1 MINKQF
7 NKSFYSSVY
16 KNILRSSSG
25 GPDFGESVVECEIYR
40 YTSASNLGLKKG
52 YYVLAKQRIIIPN
65 DSTPGLGA
73 VSVQNYNNY
82 PAILNNKIT
91 LDVNNNAKVKIHD
104 LFPKTLNSNVNIS
117 SSSHDGDSRTQV
129 QQYTS
134 GSSINNTNTY
144 GVTVSGGFMLGPVF
158 NLGVSYSE
166 AWGESY
172 NRQRSIGS
180 NTTHQSDSNF
190 GNNMSVKDWSSYS
203 KLGNNNKE
211 VSWVWGQ
218 TYPWDVLNY
227 NYAQEGNNINLPQF
241 IQNRMLTSNSVL
253 PPSELS
259 LYGLDFTTQ
268 ASWLVEFE
276 DDIVEDEVLSL
287 SHEIECYTASHGFLS
302 SRVSASLDDS
312 SQAKACQFSSEPL
325 NMSRYSLAPVE
336 VYNAD
341 GASIVFKNNQFT
353 YRPKTE
359 ADNFK
364 IISANNELEVSG
376 SGFAETMKSSL
387 KNNAKI
393 EIYFKVDSNVSNYD
407 LFIMHWLK
415 DNKTSC
421 NINWTI
427 NDKYKGSSVVN
438 AISDI
443 NGEDNMTKISLRSN
457 NYSLLNSFDYLVMGL
472 NKIELEIVP
481 QDISMDTVPRDLSI
495 NLGAG
500 NTATTTDATDAD
512 ATATTYADNADVIP
526 SCEYTISSITIR

>member
-1 MINKQF
+1 MINKQL
-7 NKSFYSSVY
+7 NKSFYTSVY
-16 KNILRSSSG
+16 KNELHSSAG
-25 GPDFGESVVECEIYR
+25 EPAFGESIVECEIYR
-40 YTSASNLGLKKG
+40 YTSASNLDLKKG

-65 DSTPGLGA
+65 NNTPSLGA

-117 SSSHDGDSRTQV
+117 SSSHDGDSRTQI
-129 QQYTS
+129 QQHTS
-134 GSSINNTNTY
+134 GSSTNNINTF
-144 GVTVSGGFMLGPVF
+144 GVNVGGGMMLGMPMF
-158 NLGVSYSE
+158 NIGLSYSHT
-166 AWGESY
+166 WGHSY
-172 NRQRSIGS
+172 NKQNSSGS

-190 GNNMSVKDWSSYS
+190 GNSMSVKDWSSYS

-227 NYAQEGNNINLPQF
+227 NYAQESNDINLPQF

-268 ASWLVEFE
+268 ASWFVEFE
-276 DDIVEDEVLSL
+276 GDIVEDEILSL
-287 SHEIECYTASHGFLS
+287 SHEIECYTASHGLLS
-302 SRVSASLDDS
+302 SRVSASLDNS
-312 SQAKACQFSSEPL
+312 SQAKTCNFSSKPL
-325 NMSRYSLAPVE
+325 NMSRYSLAPVD

-341 GASIVFKNNQFT
+341 GASIVFKNDEFT
-353 YRPKTE
+353 YRPETE

-364 IISANNELEVSG
+364 IMSANNELEVCG
-376 SGFAETMKSSL
+376 SGFMETMKSSL

-393 EIYFKVDSNVSNYD
+393 EIYFKVDNNISNYD

-415 DNKTSC
+415 DNKTPC

-438 AISDI
+438 AISDL
-443 NGEDNMTKISLRSN
+443 NGEDNMTKISLRNN

-481 QDISMDTVPRDLSI
+481 QDIPMDTVPRDLSI
-495 NLGAG
+495 NLGSGDDADADAG
-500 NTATTTDATDAD
+500 NTVVVSDI
-512 ATATTYADNADVIP
+512 NADVIP

>member
-16 KNILRSSSG
+16 KNKLRSSSG
-25 GPDFGESVVECEIYR
+25 GTSFGESVVECEIYR
-40 YTSASNLGLKKG
+40 YTSASNLDLKKG

-65 DSTPGLGA
+65 DNTPGLGA
-73 VSVQNYNNY
+73 VSVQNYDNY

-104 LFPKTLNSNVNIS
+104 LFPKTLNSNISIS
-117 SSSHDGDSRTQV
+117 SSSHNGDSRTQI
-129 QQYTS
+129 QQHTS
-134 GSSINNTNTY
+134 GSSINNINTF
-144 GVTVSGGFMLGPVF
+144 GVNVSGGVMLGLPVF
-158 NLGVSYSE
+158 NIGLSYSHT
-166 AWGESY
+166 WGNSY
-172 NRQRSIGS
+172 NKQNSIGL

-227 NYAQEGNNINLPQF
+227 NYAREGNDINLPQF

-268 ASWLVEFE
+268 ASWFVEFE

-341 GASIVFKNNQFT
+341 GASIVFKNDKFT
-353 YRPKTE
+353 YKPEAE
-359 ADNFK
+359 ADDFK
-364 IISANNELEVSG
+364 IISANNELELSG
-376 SGFAETMKSSL
+376 SGFMETMKSSL

-393 EIYFKVDSNVSNYD
+393 DIYFKVDSNGSNYD
-407 LFIMHWLK
+407 LFIMHWVK
-415 DNKTSC
+415 DNKTPC

-443 NGEDNMTKISLRSN
+443 NGEDNMTKISLRNN

-481 QDISMDTVPRDLSI
+481 QDIPMDALPQGLSSY
-495 NLGAG
+495 LGVSSV
-500 NTATTTDATDAD
+500 TDVTDVTDA
-512 ATATTYADNADVIP
+512 IL
-526 SCEYTISSITIR
+526 SCEYTIASITIR